1 MNDLLTPAPA
11 TPLATNVPEYT
22 VSEISGAV
30 KRTLE
35 GAFGRVR
42 VRGEITEF
50 KRYPSG
56 HLYFSLKDE
65 GGKISGVVWKGAVSK
80 LGLVPENG
88 VEVIATGR
96 VSSYGER
103 SSYQLVVER
112 MEYAGAGA
120 LLARIEMLRLRLAA
134 EGLFGEDRKQRLPV
148 LPGVVGVVTSA
159 QGAVLQDIKT
169 TILRRFPRPILLWP
183 VPVQGEGA
191 AAKIAA
197 AIAGFDRIAAGG
209 PVPRPDVLIVARGGG
224 SLEDLMAF
232 NDEAVVRAAAACRIP
247 LISAVGHE
255 TDHTLIDL
263 ASDRRAPTPTA
274 AAELAVPSRTELAAN
289 LAQEG
294 ARLAAGLHRMVQERQ
309 LRLERAVRGL
319 PDLPSLAGAARQR
332 LDDRAGRLALAVP
345 NLLAARQAQLDRAA
359 RGLPDLPGRVS
370 AARLAADGLRGRLRL
385 ALPNLVVARRAGL
398 VRAERGMPDPR
409 LRVRAAQDAVRD
421 SAARLALAL
430 PGLVAGQRAALTRAE
445 RAMPDLR
452 GRLRASLDQ
461 VRDRSQ
467 RVSLAL
473 PSVVRDRRARLVRI
487 ELRLP
492 SPRTLLPPARGALA
506 LASSQLAAAQ
516 RQAVARQRVAADRT
530 LDRLSP
536 APLRATL
543 REGAARLDGLAARLA
558 SVSHEAVLARG
569 YALVFR
575 GAEPVTDAAAVRPG
589 AKLRLWFWDGEVAVT
604 AGKAGQA
611 VLPI

>member
-1 MNDLLTPAPA
+1 MDTPAAAP
-11 TPLATNVPEYT
+11 TNVPEYT

-42 VRGEITEF
+42 VRGEITEY

-56 HLYFSLKDE
+56 HMYFSLKDE

-103 SSYQLVVER
+103 SSYQLIVER

-134 EGLFGEDRKQRLPV
+134 EGLFGEDRKRRLPV
-148 LPGVVGVVTSA
+148 LPAVVGVVTSA

-169 TILRRFPRPILLWP
+169 TILRRFPRPILVWP
-183 VPVQGEGA
+183 VPVQGDGA
-191 AAKIAA
+191 AARIAA
-197 AIAGFDRIAAGG
+197 AIAGFDRIQPGG
-209 PVPRPDVLIVARGGG
+209 AIPRPDVLIVARGGG

-289 LAQEG
+289 QAQEA
-294 ARLAAGLHRMVQERQ
+294 ARLAAALHRMAGERRLQ
-309 LRLERAVRGL
+309 LE
-319 PDLPSLAGAARQR
+319 
-332 LDDRAGRLALAVP
+332 
-345 NLLAARQAQLDRAA
+345 RAA
-359 RGLPDLPGRVS
+359 RGLPDLAALAG
-370 AARLAADGLRGRLRL
+370 AARLRLVDRAVRLANALPNLMAARAAALDRAGRGLPDLPARMAAARTAVGVLHGRLRL
-385 ALPNLVVARRAGL
+385 ALPNLVLARRAAL
-398 VRAERGMPDPR
+398 VRAERGMPDLPA
-409 LRVRAAQDAVRD
+409 RVRAAQDAVQARGM
-421 SAARLALAL
+421 RLALAV
-430 PGLVAGQRAALTRAE
+430 PGLL
-445 RAMPDLR
+445 
-452 GRLRASLDQ
+452 
-461 VRDRSQ
+461 
-467 RVSLAL
+467 
-473 PSVVRDRRARLVRI
+473 RDRRAGLVQV
-487 ELRLP
+487 ELRMP
-492 SPRTLLPPARGALA
+492 QPRSLVPPARGRLA
-506 LASSQLAAAQ
+506 VSAAQ
-516 RQAVARQRVAADRT
+516 LQAAGRNAVARQTVGADRV
-530 LDRLSP
+530 LDRLHP
-536 APLRATL
+536 APLRAGI
-543 REGAARLDGLAARLA
+543 REAAARLDGLAARLA

-569 YALVFR
+569 YAMVYQ
-575 GAEPVTDAAAVRPG
+575 GAEPVTDAAGVRPG
-589 AKLRLWFWDGEVAVT
+589 TALRLRFRDGEVAAT
-604 AGKAGQA
+604 AVGKGGTGQGM
-611 VLPI
+611 LPI